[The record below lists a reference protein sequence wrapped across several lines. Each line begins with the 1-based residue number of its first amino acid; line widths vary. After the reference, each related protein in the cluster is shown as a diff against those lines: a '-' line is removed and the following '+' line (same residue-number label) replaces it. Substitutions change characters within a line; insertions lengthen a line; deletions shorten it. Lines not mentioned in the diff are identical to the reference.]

1 MPDSRLIFPAS
12 DPHQKLTPRLYIQTP
27 LAMVLISILCGSLGA
42 LLIHAQFDVAPGWLG
57 SVIAGI
63 VIATLTA
70 IWRAPPPWLTR
81 ALSPSLHITALG
93 VTDHEHTKLIN
104 SLLEATPNLIGVVEL
119 REDGLAPLF
128 DNPAACRAF
137 GSLPIHLKGGAVEE
151 SAINTELN
159 ALWLKQCRE
168 AAIRHAPVRFDFQ
181 TGIGLAKRWYSVCL
195 SPLDS
200 EPDSF
205 KRFGYIADDI
215 TELKRNEATLLEA
228 QERLSA
234 ALDTG
239 ALATWDWDIQND
251 LVHADARML
260 ELFGMTNEPT
270 RPLSLARFLDHI
282 HPEDRDN
289 VRAVIHSTLEN
300 GHIYSIE
307 YRVIHADQSVRW
319 VSAKARTYRNE
330 YGKPTHLPG
339 VAIDIT
345 HLKEVEQALQL
356 ATTSSRQ
363 QLDELESIYKLA
375 PIGLAVLDVDLKW
388 TRINTI
394 MADFAGNAAE
404 DLIGHPI
411 KDTFPTL
418 FAQLQPLLR
427 QVLETKQP
435 ILRQIITGESPKEPG
450 IERYWNSSFYPL
462 LNIIGEAIGIN
473 CVSEDITDRKR
484 AEEQARLDQERLALA
499 LEAGNLGFWDW
510 NIPSGH
516 VQFGGCWSSML
527 GYDSSEI
534 APHVSSWEKL
544 IHPDDRAEINRVLDK
559 HLRGETQIYECEHR
573 LKRKDGLWMWVLD
586 RGRVV
591 TRDQNG
597 APIRAVGIHADIV
610 EQHEIREALKI
621 QARRKDEFL
630 ATLAH
635 ELRNPLAPLRTG
647 LSIIKRDPSAPAANL
662 AREMMERQ
670 LSHMVRLIDDL
681 LDVSRVTRGA
691 LELRAEETDLQTTI
705 IAAIEASKPAID
717 AAKHTL
723 ITNLPSEPIRAQI
736 DSARISQ
743 VVSNLLINAAKYTP
757 DGGKITLNLSA
768 DDSQAKITVEDTGI
782 GIPTDMF
789 EAIFE
794 MFGQVSSAINRS
806 HGGLGIGL
814 ALAKKIIEMHRGTIK
829 AYSAGEGTGSVFT
842 VTLPCLP
849 TVFKQI
855 RSELPMESESNQNE
869 PKPRRAKVLV
879 VDDNVDGAT
888 SLKMYLEM
896 LGHDV
901 SVAYDGETALA
912 AARSSMP
919 DLVFL
924 DIGLPGING
933 YEVAKRLREIPC
945 QSPPLIAAVTGW
957 GSDGDKRSSAEAGC
971 DAHLTKPIDLADAES
986 LIKRQLDIQQHS
998 RPPQ

>member
-1 MPDSRLIFPAS
+1 
-12 DPHQKLTPRLYIQTP
+12 
-27 LAMVLISILCGSLGA
+27 
-42 LLIHAQFDVAPGWLG
+42 
-57 SVIAGI
+57 
-63 VIATLTA
+63 
-70 IWRAPPPWLTR
+70 
-81 ALSPSLHITALG
+81 
-93 VTDHEHTKLIN
+93 
-104 SLLEATPNLIGVVEL
+104 
-119 REDGLAPLF
+119 
-128 DNPAACRAF
+128 
-137 GSLPIHLKGGAVEE
+137 
-151 SAINTELN
+151 
-159 ALWLKQCRE
+159 
-168 AAIRHAPVRFDFQ
+168 
-181 TGIGLAKRWYSVCL
+181 
-195 SPLDS
+195 
-200 EPDSF
+200 
-205 KRFGYIADDI
+205 
-215 TELKRNEATLLEA
+215 
-228 QERLSA
+228 
-234 ALDTG
+234 
-239 ALATWDWDIQND
+239 
-251 LVHADARML
+251 
-260 ELFGMTNEPT
+260 
-270 RPLSLARFLDHI
+270 
-282 HPEDRDN
+282 
-289 VRAVIHSTLEN
+289 
-300 GHIYSIE
+300 
-307 YRVIHADQSVRW
+307 
-319 VSAKARTYRNE
+319 
-330 YGKPTHLPG
+330 
-339 VAIDIT
+339 
-345 HLKEVEQALQL
+345 
-356 ATTSSRQ
+356 
-363 QLDELESIYKLA
+363 
-375 PIGLAVLDVDLKW
+375 
-388 TRINTI
+388 
-394 MADFAGNAAE
+394 
-404 DLIGHPI
+404 
-411 KDTFPTL
+411 
-418 FAQLQPLLR
+418 
-427 QVLETKQP
+427 
-435 ILRQIITGESPKEPG
+435 
-450 IERYWNSSFYPL
+450 
-462 LNIIGEAIGIN
+462 
-473 CVSEDITDRKR
+473 
-484 AEEQARLDQERLALA
+484 
-499 LEAGNLGFWDW
+499 
-510 NIPSGH
+510 
-516 VQFGGCWSSML
+516 
-527 GYDSSEI
+527 
-534 APHVSSWEKL
+534 
-544 IHPDDRAEINRVLDK
+544 
-559 HLRGETQIYECEHR
+559 
-573 LKRKDGLWMWVLD
+573 
-586 RGRVV
+586 
-591 TRDQNG
+591 
-597 APIRAVGIHADIV
+597 
-610 EQHEIREALKI
+610 
-621 QARRKDEFL
+621 
-630 ATLAH
+630 
-635 ELRNPLAPLRTG
+635 
-647 LSIIKRDPSAPAANL
+647 
-662 AREMMERQ
+662 
-670 LSHMVRLIDDL
+670 MVRLIDDL